1 MIEEND
7 IIDERYRIIRELGE
21 GGFAYVYQ
29 AEDLITGKEIALK
42 IIKENALKSKDN
54 LTRFER
60 EARAS
65 AALNHPNIVR
75 VINIGYHENLP
86 YMASE
91 LIKGK
96 TLRGQLDD
104 QKRYS
109 FKKACD
115 IMYQL
120 CDAVAFAHNAL
131 VIHRDIKPDNVF
143 MTPDETIKLG
153 DFGIAFF
160 ENSRRVTK
168 SQVIIG
174 SVHYLPPEVTNG
186 QSPTFK
192 SDIYSLG
199 ITFFELVTGKVP
211 FEGNN
216 QITVAMR
223 HIKEKFPSPR
233 HWIPSTPRAIEKIIM
248 KACRKHPQDRY
259 RSVLEFQRDIKECID
274 HPTLITP
281 KRSFW
286 AKLLGLKVDEA

>member
-1 MIEEND
+1 
-7 IIDERYRIIRELGE
+7 
-21 GGFAYVYQ
+21 V
-29 AEDLITGKEIALK
+29 
-42 IIKENALKSKDN
+42 
-54 LTRFER
+54 TRFER

-75 VINIGYHENLP
+75 VINIGYHQDLP

-104 QKRYS
+104 QKRYG
-109 FKKACD
+109 FKQACE

-120 CDAVAFAHNAL
+120 CDAVAFAHQAL

-199 ITFFELVTGKVP
+199 ITFFELITGKVP

-233 HWIPSTPRAIEKIIM
+233 QWISSTPRAIERIIL
-248 KACRKHPQDRY
+248 KACRKNPVDRY
-259 RSVLEFQRDIKECID
+259 RSVLEFQKEIKECLD
-274 HPTLITP
+274 NPKMITP

-286 AKLLGLKVDEA
+286 AKLLGLKVDES

>member
-1 MIEEND
+1 MIKEFD
-7 IIDERYRIIRELGE
+7 IIDERYRIIKELGE

-29 AEDLITGKEIALK
+29 AQDLITGKEVALK
-42 IIKENALKSKDN
+42 IIKEVALRSKDN
-54 LTRFER
+54 VTRFER

-65 AALNHPNIVR
+65 ASLNHPHIVK
-75 VINIGYHENLP
+75 VINIGYHQDLP

-96 TLRGQLDD
+96 SLRAQLDEV
-104 QKRYS
+104 KRYS
-109 FKKACD
+109 FLQACK
-115 IMYQL
+115 IMYEL
-120 CDAVAFAHNAL
+120 CEAVSFAHQHL

-216 QITVAMR
+216 QINVAMM

-233 HWIPSTPRAIEKIIM
+233 TVITSTPRPLEKIIL
-248 KACRKHPQDRY
+248 KACRKNPVDRY
-259 RSVLEFQRDIKECID
+259 QSVLDMQQDIKRLID
-274 HPTLITP
+274 HPELVKP
-281 KRSFW
+281 KKSFW
-286 AKLLGLKVDEA
+286 AKLLRLKTDEL

>member
-1 MIEEND
+1 
-7 IIDERYRIIRELGE
+7 
-21 GGFAYVYQ
+21 
-29 AEDLITGKEIALK
+29 
-42 IIKENALKSKDN
+42 
-54 LTRFER
+54 
-60 EARAS
+60 
-65 AALNHPNIVR
+65 
-75 VINIGYHENLP
+75 
-86 YMASE
+86 
-91 LIKGK
+91 
-96 TLRGQLDD
+96 
-104 QKRYS
+104 
-109 FKKACD
+109 
-115 IMYQL
+115 MYQL
-120 CDAVAFAHNAL
+120 CDAVAFAHQAL

-233 HWIPSTPRAIEKIIM
+233 QWIPSTPRAIERIIL
-248 KACRKHPQDRY
+248 KACRKNPLDRY
-259 RSVLEFQRDIKECID
+259 RTVLEFQKEIKECLD
-274 HPTLITP
+274 NPTLIAP

-286 AKLLGLKVDEA
+286 AKLLGLKVDET